1 MTVYEPGPYSVTID
15 MVQSSLKHTVELQC
29 DTVGS
34 PAIGTAPTAVTL
46 RSRDGTGVLL
56 SGAVNAFWD
65 LYRLFLPATTAASSY
80 VLWKREPGIADKT
93 FISGGDMT
101 IPNGGSVGP
110 VVLCWQ
116 AVMTM
121 RTGNGHIM
129 KINAMEPVTGGSFR
143 LPIAA
148 SGVAAADDLAT
159 YLLSNDNWVQ
169 SRDRSFPVAKL
180 NLALGQN
187 EKTFRARNR
196 Q

>member
-15 MVQSSLKHTVELQC
+15 YVQTSLKHTIELQC
-29 DTVGS
+29 DTVGA
-34 PAIGTAPTAVTL
+34 PAIGTAPSAVTL

-56 SGAVNAFWD
+56 NGAADAFWD
-65 LYRLFLPATTAASSY
+65 LFRVFLPATTAASSY
-80 VLWKREPGIADKT
+80 VLWKREPGISDKT
-93 FISGGDMT
+93 FISGGDLT
-101 IPNGGSVGP
+101 TPNGGGVGP

-121 RTGNGHIM
+121 RTGNGNIM

-148 SGVAAADDLAT
+148 SGVLFADALAT
-159 YLLSNDNWVQ
+159 YLLSGDNWVQ